1 MRKPNVLKRRLDIMS
16 ELISKKELLELTKI
30 SYGQLYRWKRKKLI
44 PEDWFI
50 KKSSFTGQETFFP
63 KEEILDRINRILGM
77 KDGLSLDEIAR
88 MLSPNVT
95 ETSIKKEEF
104 KNKRIVDEM
113 TITIYNNMYKL
124 DDIYSFQDILQ
135 IYVLEQFIKS
145 GEVSIDE
152 GKNIIDTI
160 KGHYDTV
167 KDKNCEVLLVR
178 KFGAA
183 ICLILSAPTEIC
195 IEQSAKLVKKINLSK
210 CVEEIK
216 LEISGQR

>member
-1 MRKPNVLKRRLDIMS
+1 MS

-63 KEEILDRINRILGM
+63 REEILNRINKILGM
-77 KDGLSLDEIAR
+77 KDDLSLDEIAN
-88 MLSPNVT
+88 MFSPKVS
-95 ETSIKKEEF
+95 EASMKKEDF
-104 KNKRIVDEM
+104 KDIGIVKEM
-113 TITIYNNMYKL
+113 TLNIYSNIYDLNEL
-124 DDIYSFQDILQ
+124 YSFQDILQ

-152 GKNIIDTI
+152 AKNIIDAI
-160 KGHYDTV
+160 KGHYDNI
-167 KDKNCEVLLVR
+167 KDKNFEVLLLR
-178 KFGAA
+178 KFGVA
-183 ICLILSAPTEIC
+183 ICLILSETNEVYIDEAT
-195 IEQSAKLVKKINLSK
+195 KLVNRVNLAK

-216 LEISGQR
+216 LKISGQK